1 MGIGATELKFLL
13 YSKNKF
19 GEFKKVLT
27 LGRQQ
32 IGIEN
37 FEIKEILKN
46 DCKYKIYDYCE
57 DLLKD
62 YFGASQVDSID
73 FSDYEGCTY
82 THDIGEEINL
92 IQKYD
97 TIIDFGTTEH
107 VFNVGQAFK
116 NIHKMLNIKGRVLH
130 SNPANSFN
138 GHGFHQF
145 SHELYYS
152 LYSNKNG
159 YSNTKVFLN
168 DFSNKHK
175 GHWFEINISNSG
187 KRIEYCSKESVGN
200 LVHTEKSS
208 DVEKL
213 NVYQILYDQ
222 AWDKNKKNVTEIKK
236 NGMWKLIRKN
246 IKKMPFF
253 FIISF
258 LRKKYHQ
265 KFISGIKHFNKHPE
279 IKKISI
285 NKLIYR

>member
-116 NIHKMLNIKGRVLH
+116 NIHKISSAHGDGISELKDFLVDQDTDIKENENKDPREIVIDEVIGQAIPIYLYETTHGATKSSEEAVLYYVYIFILFRFFDIKKPFPINIFDKKFK
-130 SNPANSFN
+130 NSF
-138 GHGFHQF
+138 GVIFDDVIAG
-145 SHELYYS
+145 LYVV
-152 LYSNKNG
+152 LTLIIFMIIKSN
-159 YSNTKVFLN
+159 
-168 DFSNKHK
+168 
-175 GHWFEINISNSG
+175 
-187 KRIEYCSKESVGN
+187 
-200 LVHTEKSS
+200 
-208 DVEKL
+208 
-213 NVYQILYDQ
+213 
-222 AWDKNKKNVTEIKK
+222 
-236 NGMWKLIRKN
+236 
-246 IKKMPFF
+246 FF
-253 FIISF
+253 
-258 LRKKYHQ
+258 
-265 KFISGIKHFNKHPE
+265 
-279 IKKISI
+279 
-285 NKLIYR
+285 